1 MGYNFYFWQLS
12 LICVDSLAFV
22 TTNQNKYLESQVI
35 LQQYDIGVKF
45 YEVVL
50 TEIQSDSIEVIA
62 IEKAK
67 SAFAEV
73 SKPVIVEDDGL
84 FIDQLNCFPG
94 QYSSYVYKTI
104 GNDGILKLMLNSKR
118 RSAVFKSF
126 FTFYDGKKNPKS
138 FIGEIQGRISHR
150 ITEGGW
156 GYDPI
161 FIPTGSDLTFG
172 QLQIRNR
179 KIGFSHRTKA
189 LKRFAKWYKHN
200 Y

>member
-1 MGYNFYFWQLS
+1 
-12 LICVDSLAFV
+12 VDSLLFV
-22 TTNQNKYLESQVI
+22 STNKNKYLESKLI
-35 LQQYDIGVKF
+35 LQEHNISIEF
-45 YEVVL
+45 YNMVL
-50 TEIQSDSIEVIA
+50 TEIQSDSIKAIA
-62 IEKAK
+62 ISKAK

-84 FIDQLNCFPG
+84 FIRELNSFPG

-104 GNDGILKLMLNSKR
+104 GNSGILKLLFDSKK
-118 RSAVFKSF
+118 RSAVFRSY
-126 FTFYDGKKNPKS
+126 FTYYDGKRKPKS
-138 FIGEIQGRISHR
+138 FKGEVHGSISYK

-161 FIPTGSDLTFG
+161 FVPRGSVLTFG

-189 LKRFAKWYKHN
+189 LSQFAKWYQNK

>member
-1 MGYNFYFWQLS
+1 VNPLH
-12 LICVDSLAFV
+12 FV
-22 TTNQNKYLESQVI
+22 TTNQNKYLESQLV
-35 LQQYDIGVKF
+35 LQQYGINIEF
-45 YEVVL
+45 YNVVL

-67 SAFAEV
+67 NAFEEI

-84 FIDQLNCFPG
+84 FIHELNSFPG

-104 GNDGILKLMLNSKR
+104 GNNGILKLLLNSKR
-118 RSAVFKSF
+118 RSAVFRSF

-138 FIGEIQGRISHR
+138 FKGEIHGRISHR

-161 FIPTGSDLTFG
+161 FIPRGSDLTFG

-179 KIGFSHRTKA
+179 KIDFSHRTKA
-189 LKRFAKWYKHN
+189 LNQFAKWYKHK

>member
-1 MGYNFYFWQLS
+1 M
-12 LICVDSLAFV
+12 
-22 TTNQNKYLESQVI
+22 I
-35 LQQYDIGVKF
+35 LQKYDIGVEF
-45 YEVVL
+45 YKVVL

-67 SAFAEV
+67 SAFAEI

-84 FIDQLNCFPG
+84 FIHELNSFPG
-94 QYSSYVYKTI
+94 QYSSYVYNTI
-104 GNDGILKLMLNSKR
+104 GNYGILKLLLNSNR
-118 RSAVFKSF
+118 RSAVFRSF
-126 FTFYDGKKNPKS
+126 FTFYDGKRDPKS
-138 FIGEIQGRISHR
+138 FKGEIHGRISHR